1 MANIEAILSTKSVTS
16 AFDAAKLLYLKGAI
30 ERDED
35 AGKFRLY
42 PSPSNNRSFFLV
54 DTKDVAGEV
63 SEWTEEEVARKGLAG
78 CKMYTVPISFGSVVQ
93 SVTIQNIQLTCVG
106 PTGILGNVMVA
117 AIQAAI
123 QTLQNALDSDN
134 EMSEMTSMRLQM
146 LMDMRSKLLQTASDI
161 EKSMSDTDM
170 AIVGNIKQ

>member
-1 MANIEAILSTKSVTS
+1 MANIGAILSTKPITS

-42 PSPSNNRSFFLV
+42 PSPSNKRSFFLV

-63 SEWTEEEVARKGLAG
+63 CELTDEEVAREGLAG
-78 CKMYTVPISFGSVVQ
+78 CKMYTVPISFGSVIQ
-93 SVTIQNIQLTCVG
+93 SVTIQNIQLNCAG
-106 PTGILGNVMVA
+106 PTGSPFNVTA
-117 AIQAAI
+117 AAVQGAI

-134 EMSEMTSMRLQM
+134 EISEMTSMQLQM

-161 EKSMSDTDM
+161 EKSMSDTNM
-170 AIVGNIKQ
+170 AIAGNIKQ